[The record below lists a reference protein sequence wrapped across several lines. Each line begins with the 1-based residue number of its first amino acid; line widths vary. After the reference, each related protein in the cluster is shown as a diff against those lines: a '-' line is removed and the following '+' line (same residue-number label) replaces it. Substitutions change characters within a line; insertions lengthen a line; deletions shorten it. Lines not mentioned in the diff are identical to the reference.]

1 MLAEEKAIPAG
12 DGRSALVLGVNGQ
25 DGSYLAERLLAGGWR
40 VLGVGRQHESR
51 WLGAAADFSYH
62 ALDLS
67 DVSGFSAFLHAE
79 KPEVVFHVA
88 AVHGAAGFVYED
100 HWQEVHAVNT
110 VCTHAILEYLR
121 RAAPGGV
128 LVYASSSKVFGPALP
143 NLVNETSPRHS
154 GCIYT
159 ITKNSSTDLIAYYRK
174 VHGVKASVV
183 WTFNHESPRRA
194 GTFFIPQVVEVL
206 ARSIIDGD
214 YQGEIGSLGFWCDWG
229 DAAEF
234 MEIFARIAVRAPGSD
249 LLLATGDTLWAE
261 DFADT
266 LFGGY
271 GLSRKKHLRERMAP
285 PAERP
290 PKWQADLSA
299 LSAGIGG
306 RPVRTVYDVA
316 DDILR
321 LNHPAAWERVRAGR

>member
-1 MLAEEKAIPAG
+1 MPAEVKAIPAG
-12 DGRSALVLGVNGQ
+12 NGRIALVLGVNGQ
-25 DGSYLAERLLAGGWR
+25 DGSYLAERLLSGGWR
-40 VLGVGRQHESR
+40 VLGVGRQQESR
-51 WLGAAADFSYH
+51 WIPAAKDFSYH

-67 DVSGFSAFLHAE
+67 DVAKFSAFLHAE
-79 KPEVVFHVA
+79 KPAVVFHVA

-121 RAAPGGV
+121 NSAPEGI

-143 NLVNETSPRHS
+143 SRITESSARHS
-154 GCIYT
+154 SCIYS

-174 VHGVKASVV
+174 VHGIKASVV
-183 WTFNHESPRRA
+183 WTFNHESARRA
-194 GTFFIPQVVEVL
+194 GTFFIPMVVDIL
-206 ARSIIDGD
+206 ARSIVDRD
-214 YQGEIGSLGFWCDWG
+214 YQGEVGSLGFWCDWG

-234 MEIFARIAVRAPGSD
+234 MEIFARIAVGSPGID
-249 LLLATGDTLWAE
+249 LLLASGETLWAE

-266 LFGGY
+266 LFGRY
-271 GLSRKKHLRERMAP
+271 GLDRKKHLKERATP

-299 LSAGIGG
+299 LHAAIGC

-321 LNHPAAWERVRAGR
+321 MNHPKAWEQGIACR